1 MRKQL
6 FAYFRQFVALWVVC
20 SMLIASM
27 PLNSY
32 AAQDAAGEEKEKVYI
47 TDDYTV
53 TFTLDTVWNSGYN
66 VSVVIQN
73 TGNETISDWYMYLKY
88 NVEIS
93 NMWNASVYETASP
106 YMVLTNAV
114 WNKDV
119 YSNGTAGFGYTGNGE
134 FPGFPESVK
143 VTSGYDPTAME
154 GGNDDHGDDGGDTPD
169 DGADTDGDGLTDTFE
184 EAIGSDPELIDTDG
198 DGLSDYQEL
207 YLTLTDP
214 TVKDTDGDGVL
225 DPNEDID
232 EDGLGN
238 LDELIGGT
246 DPCNPDTDRDDLND
260 YDEVHV
266 YGCDPLNYDS
276 DGDGLCDGDDVLLG
290 FSPTMPDT
298 DLNGILDSAEK
309 VYQTTEND
317 FAYEDTHGLTSVSVS
332 LNVSGNIDKE
342 IEITNLYEFDAQ
354 SRDIVG
360 LIGAP
365 IEITCDVTFETAMIS
380 FSYDESALG
389 DTSEENLSLMW
400 YDEENHWYQILDQ
413 DCVVDPSTNTVSYT
427 TTHFSEYCLVDK
439 LLWFNTWNED
449 IEYPEDEP
457 TELTYHP
464 TQLFVIKDSVSGST
478 DEIELVNEI
487 KNTLDETSNVF
498 EWYTEAD
505 IIMESG
511 RCKHWDPGSYY
522 GPAFR
527 EYYTDLGYLITDGD
541 GTDYIHTGFNGIDLD
556 STLNSIIYAC
566 DKYPDHCSYYNTSII
581 LISGRNS
588 SASDDVLK
596 ACADRG
602 IRIYT
607 IDIRNDVENA
617 SLKNLSDKTN
627 GNHYYGEVTQNPTML
642 VNSLAYVMNGFTS
655 YGSDSDGDGLLDKY
669 ETYGVRTIVGKLI
682 KTDPDDKDSDDDNL
696 TDYEELGMVYDLNLY
711 IGFGVFKN
719 CRFVIYHSNPTKLDS
734 DEDGLTDDVDPH
746 PLKKEY
752 VEYSVSNVY
761 SDLDYL
767 NVNGLAGGNQ
777 SWWGQYHNYPSS
789 YPKVREYFNE
799 SPAYRMHLG
808 GCGVIAMTD
817 LELYFLSQNPS
828 YSSPYHSISID
839 YVTGSIEYDD
849 YIKYAEY
856 NRDSVDK
863 YFLGPDDL
871 SFKFGA
877 FVGIASSFQ
886 FFLQYNDIYKEVFWN
901 GYNSLGFYDEEST
914 LIDIK
919 RMISENFPV
928 VFSYDTYF
936 NHLSYL
942 ELYYE
947 DYNDHDD
954 IVDDILRTINRDY
967 HSYNTNGQDG
977 FCTSHYMTIIGYI
990 KYINDDGEYDYLLK
1004 VVSWGKIYYVRYDDY
1019 SKGLNLTQNI
1029 LVVR

>member
-1 MRKQL
+1 MRKNLFSCLRQL
-6 FAYFRQFVALWVVC
+6 IAFLVVC
-20 SMLIASM
+20 SMLISSV
-27 PLNSY
+27 PLDSK
-32 AAQDAAGEEKEKVYI
+32 AAQDTSGAQNEQVYVC
-47 TDDYTV
+47 DGYTV

-73 TGNETISDWYMYLKY
+73 TGSETISDWYMYLKY
-88 NVEIS
+88 TGEIP
-93 NMWNASVYETASP
+93 NMWNASVYETPSP

-119 YSNGTAGFGYTGNGE
+119 YPNGTAGFGFTGKGE
-134 FPGFPESVK
+134 FPGFPESIN

-154 GGNDDHGDDGGDTPD
+154 AENDNHGDDGGDTTD
-169 DGADTDGDGLTDTFE
+169 DGTDKDGDGLSDAFE
-184 EAIGSDPELIDTDG
+184 EAIGSNPESTDSDE
-198 DGLSDYQEL
+198 DGLSDYQEV
-207 YLTLTDP
+207 YQTLTDP
-214 TVKDTDGDGVL
+214 TVTDTDGNGVL
-225 DPNEDID
+225 DPDEDID

-238 LDELIGGT
+238 LDELTGGT
-246 DPCNPDTDRDDLND
+246 DPGNPDTDRDDLND
-260 YDEVHV
+260 YDEIYV
-266 YGCDPLNYDS
+266 YGCDPQNPDS
-276 DGDGLCDGDDVLLG
+276 DGEGLCDGDDVLLG

-309 VYQTTEND
+309 IYQTTEND
-317 FAYEDTHGLTSVSVS
+317 FAYEDAHGLTSVSVS

-354 SRDIVG
+354 SRDVVG

-365 IEITCDVTFETAMIS
+365 IEIICDVPFETAMIS

-669 ETYGVRTIVGKLI
+669 ETYGVRTIAGLLF
-682 KTDPDDKDSDDDNL
+682 KTNPEDDDSDDDTL
-696 TDYEELGMVYDLNLY
+696 SDFEELGMVYDLNLY

-719 CRFVIYHSNPTKLDS
+719 CRFVIPNSDPTM
-734 DEDGLTDDVDPH
+734 EDTDGDGYKDNMDPH
-746 PLKKEY
+746 PWYIEEIEIKLNNIYSISFLPVDGLK
-752 VEYSVSNVY
+752 
-761 SDLDYL
+761 
-767 NVNGLAGGNQ
+767 GGNQ
-777 SWWGQYHNYPSS
+777 YWWSGTDKDYSQLPLSEKYYDYVINHD
-789 YPKVREYFNE
+789 
-799 SPAYRMHLG
+799 YRING
-808 GCGVIAMTD
+808 YGCGLIAMTD
-817 LELYFLSQNPS
+817 LELYLAQQNGYSLSGNYVL
-828 YSSPYHSISID
+828 YSTDDPSISK
-839 YVTGSIEYDD
+839 DD
-849 YIKYAEY
+849 YMAYAEY
-856 NRDSVDK
+856 NMEIK
-863 YFLGPDDL
+863 YHLTDYAQNF
-871 SFKFGA
+871 FFGVVP
-877 FVGIASSFQ
+877 FDMTSGIQS
-886 FFLQYNDIYKEVFWN
+886 FLQSN
-901 GYNSLGFYDEEST
+901 GVSDVYVEWCPTCDSRRV
-914 LIDIK
+914 IK
-919 RMISENFPV
+919 TVEQMISQNTPV
-928 VFSYDTYF
+928 VFSYHAF
-936 NHLSYL
+936 EGEEGIYL
-942 ELYYE
+942 YGNI
-947 DYNDHDD
+947 DDAKNDIRNVKP
-954 IVDDILRTINRDY
+954 IV
-967 HSYNTNGQDG
+967 
-977 FCTSHYMTIIGYI
+977 SHYMIIIGYVKYYKDDAANTYSYLLRVI
-990 KYINDDGEYDYLLK
+990 SNGEIYYINYDCYAKHLSF
-1004 VVSWGKIYYVRYDDY
+1004 V
-1019 SKGLNLTQNI
+1019 TNI
-1029 LVVR
+1029 LEIDL